1 MKKLQLTDYSLLT
14 IMRITLIQW
23 FLVCAFAGISWAHD
37 GKAQQLLDQRIT
49 ILVEGQNVKK
59 VLHQIEKQVDARF
72 VFSSQLIQSNR
83 KISVHSQ
90 AEPLADVLNRILK
103 PLQLTYEVSGNNI
116 IIKPDHPVKSVQSD
130 VQQSALPSAT
140 EAVIQSIS
148 GTVADLTGETLPGVN
163 VLVKGTQKGTT
174 TDAKG
179 QFKIDMAD
187 TETTLVFSFV
197 GYLKQEVV
205 VGNQT
210 NLSVVLATDTKSLGE
225 VVVVG
230 YGTQKRTDVTSAI
243 ASVAMGEV
251 RDMPVSNVANA
262 LQGKIPGV
270 IIQQSSGAPGSTPAI
285 KVRGFGSIS
294 AGTSPLIVVDGNIV
308 GSGVFGLLNSIDI
321 ESIDV
326 LKDASSTAIYGSKGS
341 NGVLLVTTKRGK
353 SGRTNVN
360 FDVYTGFQEVSKK
373 IDLLN
378 SQQYAEFAKEG
389 SNNAYLD
396 NVPGAKITDPNSVR
410 PASYLR
416 YRYPR
421 GDLFDWFNYDDPA
434 KVANLPYT
442 DFQNLIFRKAK
453 MSNYQLSVS
462 GGNDKVRFLVSGSYL
477 KQDGIILKS
486 GLDRYIFRANVE
498 ANILP
503 KLKIGM
509 NLNPSFRST
518 QEVTAENQW
527 FNQGIITAALAAI
540 PMAPIYAADGTYSS
554 QLALAAPY
562 NLPGVTNPLANITEY
577 NSQYLSGNLLGN
589 VYAEYGFLKNFNYR
603 VSANINFSDN
613 RRNTYRTSKMPNS
626 NLLPPNTAMGTNY
639 SDQNI
644 SWLVNQ
650 VVSYNKSINNVHN
663 FEALVGMESTT
674 SKFQSSSA
682 SGSSYANDVVETLNA
697 SASGSTTTAWA
708 FKAANA
714 SVSYF
719 ARANYNYK
727 GKYLANISVR
737 RDGSSIFG
745 PDNRWGT
752 FPAGSLGWR
761 ISEEPFMKD
770 IRAISETKLRASYG
784 LSGNNAFADN
794 YPYVALLRPDNYSF
808 NNNLVNG
815 LAPSTLGNP
824 KLGWEKNQQFD
835 AGIDIGLFNN
845 RIYLIVDY
853 YHRITKDLL
862 LSVNVPSLTGFTSAY
877 KNIGKMENKGWEFAI
892 NTRNFTK
899 GFIWNTS
906 LNLSLNRN
914 KVLAL
919 GPNGDPIRTTS
930 GSIADLTITQ
940 IGSPIGSFYGYKQLG
955 IFQNQAD
962 LDSHPHDVTSH
973 PGDVRYA
980 DTDGDGKITANDR
993 TILGNNQPDFL
1004 YGFTNSFSYKG
1015 FDLNVT
1021 IQGTQGGKILNLG
1034 RRYFDNM
1041 EGNQNQMTTALHRW
1055 RSESDPGDGI
1065 TPRANERS
1073 TGNNN
1078 AISSRWVEDASYL
1091 RIQNVSLGYR
1101 LPTALLSRAK
1111 IQQLRIYVS
1120 AQNLHTFTKYLN
1132 YSPEVSNYES
1142 PLSAGIDY
1150 GAYPLARTLTF
1161 GISAGF

>member
-1 MKKLQLTDYSLLT
+1 MKKLQLADDRLLAL
-14 IMRITLIQW
+14 MRITFIQW
-23 FLVCAFAGISWAHD
+23 FLVCALAGISWARD
-37 GKAQQLLDQRIT
+37 GKAQQLLDQKIT

-59 VLHQIEKQVDARF
+59 VLHQIEKQADVRF
-72 VFSSQLIQSNR
+72 VFSSQLIQSDR
-83 KISVHSQ
+83 KISVRSQ
-90 AEPLADVLNRILK
+90 AEPLADLLNRVLK
-103 PLQLTYEVSGNNI
+103 TLQLTYEVSGNNI
-116 IIKPDHPVKSVQSD
+116 IIRPDRPAKSAPADADQAAVPAVK
-130 VQQSALPSAT
+130 
-140 EAVIQSIS
+140 EAVLRSIA
-148 GTVADLTGETLPGVN
+148 GTVTDPKGETLPGVN
-163 VLVKGTQKGTT
+163 VLVKGTQRGTT
-174 TDAKG
+174 TDAQG

-197 GYLKQEVV
+197 GYLKQEVA

-210 NLSVVLATDTKSLGE
+210 ALSVILATDTKSLGE

-230 YGTQKRTDVTSAI
+230 YGTQKRSDVTSAI
-243 ASVAMGEV
+243 ASVPMGEI

-353 SGRTNVN
+353 AGRMNVN
-360 FDVYTGFQEVSKK
+360 FDVYTGFQQVSKK

-378 SQQYAEFAKEG
+378 SQQYADFAKEG

-396 NVPGAKITDPNSVR
+396 NVPGAKITDPNNVR

-421 GDLFDWFNYDDPA
+421 GDLFDWFNFDDPA
-434 KVANLPYT
+434 KVAALPYT
-442 DFQNLIFRKAK
+442 DFQDQIFRKAK
-453 MSNYQLSVS
+453 MSSYQLSIS
-462 GGNDKVRFLVSGSYL
+462 GGTEKARYLVSGSYL

-486 GLDRYIFRANVE
+486 SLDRYIFRANVE
-498 ANILP
+498 VNLLP
-503 KLKIGM
+503 KLKVGL
-509 NLNPSFRST
+509 NLNPSFKTT

-540 PMAPIYAADGTYSS
+540 PMAPTYAADGSYSS

-562 NLPGVTNPLANITEY
+562 NLPGVTNPLANIMEY
-577 NSQYLSGNLLGN
+577 NSPYTSPNLLGN
-589 VYAEYGFLKNFNYR
+589 VYADYGFLTHFNYR
-603 VSANINFSDN
+603 ASANINFGDN
-613 RRNTYRTSKMPNS
+613 RRNTYRSSRMPLS
-626 NLLPPNTAMGTNY
+626 NLLPPTTAMGTTY

-644 SWLVNQ
+644 NLLFNQ
-650 VVSYNKSINNVHN
+650 VISYTKNINSVHN
-663 FEALVGMESTT
+663 LEALVGMESTST
-674 SKFQSSSA
+674 KFQSSSA
-682 SGSSYANDVVETLNA
+682 SASSYANDVVETLNA
-697 SASGSTTTAWA
+697 SASGSTTTAWS

-745 PDNRWGT
+745 PENRWGT

-761 ISEEPFMKD
+761 LSEEPFMKNV
-770 IRAISETKLRASYG
+770 RAISETKLRASYG

-815 LAPSTLGNP
+815 LAPSTLGNA

-835 AGIDIGLFNN
+835 VGIDVGLLNN

-862 LSVNVPSLTGFTSAY
+862 LSVNVPSLTGFTTAY
-877 KNIGKMENKGWEFAI
+877 KNIGKMENQGWEFAI

-899 GFIWNTS
+899 GFIWNTTA
-906 LNLSLNRN
+906 NLSFNRN

-919 GPNGDPIRTTS
+919 GPNGDPIRTAS
-930 GSIADLTITQ
+930 GSISDLNITQ

-962 LDSHPHDVTSH
+962 LDVNPHDATSH
-973 PGDVRYA
+973 PGDVKYA
-980 DTDGDGKITANDR
+980 DIDGDGKITANDR
-993 TILGNNQPDFL
+993 TILGNNQPDFI
-1004 YGFTNSFSYKG
+1004 YGLTNSFSYKG
-1015 FDLNVT
+1015 FDLNIT

-1034 RRYFDNM
+1034 RRYYDNM
-1041 EGNQNQMTTALHRW
+1041 EGNQNQMTTALRRW
-1055 RSESDPGDGI
+1055 RSESEPGDGI

-1101 LPTALLSRAK
+1101 LPTALINKAK
-1111 IQQLRIYVS
+1111 LQQVRVYVS

-1150 GAYPLARTLTF
+1150 GAYPLARTVTF

>member
-1 MKKLQLTDYSLLT
+1 MKKLSLADDSLLT

-23 FLVCAFAGISWAHD
+23 FLVCALAGISWARD
-37 GKAQQLLDQRIT
+37 GRAQQLLDQRIT
-49 ILVEGQNVKK
+49 ILIEGQNVKK

-72 VFSSQLIQSNR
+72 VFSPELIQSNR
-83 KISVHSQ
+83 KISVRSQ
-90 AEPLADVLNRILK
+90 AEPLADVLNRVLK
-103 PLQLTYEVSGNNI
+103 PLQLTYEVSGSNI
-116 IIKPDHPVKSVQSD
+116 IIKPDHPAKSAQLDEAQAV
-130 VQQSALPSAT
+130 LPSVPEVAIRT
-140 EAVIQSIS
+140 VS
-148 GTVADLTGETLPGVN
+148 GTVSDPSGETLPGVN

-174 TDAKG
+174 TDAQG
-179 QFKIDMAD
+179 QFKIDMND

-205 VGNQT
+205 VGNQSILAVI
-210 NLSVVLATDTKSLGE
+210 LSTDNKSLAE

-230 YGTQKRTDVTSAI
+230 YGTQKRSDVTAAI
-243 ASVAMGEV
+243 ASVPMGEV
-251 RDMPVSNVANA
+251 KDMPVSNVATA

-270 IIQQSSGAPGSTPAI
+270 VIQQSSGAPGSAPTI

-294 AGTSPLIVVDGNIV
+294 AGTSPLVVVDGNIV
-308 GSGVFGLLNSIDI
+308 GAGVFGLLNSVDI

-353 SGRTNVN
+353 SGRTLVN
-360 FDVYTGFQEVSKK
+360 FDVYTGFQEVTKK

-396 NVPGAKITDPNSVR
+396 NVPGAKATDPNSVR

-442 DFQNLIFRKAK
+442 DFQDLIYRKAK
-453 MSNYQLSVS
+453 MSSYQLSVS
-462 GGNDKVRFLVSGSYL
+462 GGNEKARYLVSGSYM

-498 ANILP
+498 VNLLP
-503 KLKIGM
+503 TLKVGL
-509 NLNPSFRST
+509 NLNPSYRIT

-540 PMAPIYAADGTYSS
+540 PMAPTYAADGSYSS

-577 NSQYLSGNLLGN
+577 SSPYTSGNLLGN
-589 VYAEYGFLKNFNYR
+589 VYVDYGFLKNFNYR
-603 VSANINFSDN
+603 ASANINFSDN
-613 RRNTYRTSKMPNS
+613 RRNTYRTSRMPLS
-626 NLLPPNTAMGTNY
+626 NLLPPTTAMGTAY
-639 SDQNI
+639 SDQGL
-644 SWLVNQ
+644 SWLFNQ
-650 VVSYNKSINNVHN
+650 VVGYNKTIKSVHN
-663 FEALVGMESTT
+663 IEALVGMEATST
-674 SKFQSSSA
+674 KFQSSSA

-697 SASGSTTTAWA
+697 SATGSTTTAWS
-708 FKAANA
+708 FKSANA

-727 GKYLANISVR
+727 GKYLANLSVR

-745 PDNRWGT
+745 PENRWGT

-761 ISEEPFMKD
+761 ISEESFMKD
-770 IRAISETKLRASYG
+770 IRAISETKLRVSYG
-784 LSGNNAFADN
+784 LSGNNAFSDN

-808 NNNLVNG
+808 NNNLING
-815 LAPSTLGNP
+815 LAPSSLANS

-835 AGIDIGLFNN
+835 AGVDLGLFNN

-862 LSVNVPSLTGFTSAY
+862 LSVNVPSLTGFTTAY
-877 KNIGKMENKGWEFAI
+877 KNIGKMENKGWEFGI

-899 GFIWNTS
+899 GFIWNTT
-906 LNLSLNRN
+906 LNISFNRN

-919 GPNGDPIRTTS
+919 GPNGDPIRTAS
-930 GSIADLTITQ
+930 GSISDLNITQ
-940 IGSPIGSFYGYKQLG
+940 IGAPIGSFYGYKQLG

-962 LDSHPHDVTSH
+962 LDANPHDATSK
-973 PGDVRYA
+973 PGDVKYA
-980 DTDGDGKITANDR
+980 DIDGDGKITANDR
-993 TILGNNQPDFL
+993 TILGNNQPDFI

-1015 FDLNVT
+1015 FDLNIA

-1041 EGNQNQMTTALHRW
+1041 EGNQNQLTTALHRW

-1065 TPRANERS
+1065 TPRANERT

-1078 AISSRWVEDASYL
+1078 AISSRWVEDASYV

-1101 LPTALLSRAK
+1101 LPTTLLSK
-1111 IQQLRIYVS
+1111 VKLQQVRVYVS
-1120 AQNLHTFTKYLN
+1120 AQNLYTWTKYLN
-1132 YSPEVSNYES
+1132 YNPEVSNYES